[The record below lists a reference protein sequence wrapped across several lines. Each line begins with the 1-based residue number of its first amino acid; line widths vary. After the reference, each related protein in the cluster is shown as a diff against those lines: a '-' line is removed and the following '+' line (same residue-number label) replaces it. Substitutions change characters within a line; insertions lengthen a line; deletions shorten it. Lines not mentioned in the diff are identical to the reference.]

1 MQNILEAVLT
11 DGIRAEDLAN
21 LPLPASY
28 RGLTIHQDEIGMF
41 DGMATRDKDPRAS
54 LHLDEVPVP
63 EPDAGEA
70 LIAVMAS
77 SVNYNTV
84 WSSIFEPVPTFMFLE
99 RYGRRSPAARRH
111 DQPYH
116 VLGS

>member
-54 LHLDEVPVP
+54 FTWTRYRCRNRTRVRPSSRSWPV
-63 EPDAGEA
+63 
-70 LIAVMAS
+70 
-77 SVNYNTV
+77 
-84 WSSIFEPVPTFMFLE
+84 
-99 RYGRRSPAARRH
+99 R
-111 DQPYH
+111 
-116 VLGS
+116 